1 MKEND
6 NFLFQALV
14 LARELFMISLFFKD
28 ISFEI
33 DGPCRNSRESL
44 KGGGSEGSCDDAI
57 GFWLSPR
64 VPLGAGVS
72 LRGDPTDGGPKYCV
86 GLDVMNSLLWTP
98 SSYWAS

>member
-1 MKEND
+1 MTIFVSSARTSTRALR
-6 NFLFQALV
+6 NFAV
-14 LARELFMISLFFKD
+14 FKD

-44 KGGGSEGSCDDAI
+44 KGGGSKGSCDDAI

-86 GLDVMNSLLWTP
+86 GLDVMNSSLWSP
-98 SSYWAS
+98 SSCWAS